1 MHIGKFRKVIG
12 GYAGRLQTLDL
23 DLDIRILP
31 AEQKASATAP
41 DWHVVLARGAA
52 RIDVGCGWT
61 RNSQKAGPYIAL
73 LLDCP
78 SFARPLRA
86 NLMRSERDPAAH
98 VLLWSRSLPRPREAR
113 Q

>member
-1 MHIGKFRKVIG
+1 MIR
-12 GYAGRLQTLDL
+12 GYAGRLQTLGL

-31 AEQKASATAP
+31 AEQKTRATAP
-41 DWHVVLARGAA
+41 DWHVVLARGDA

-61 RNSQKAGPYIAL
+61 RSSDKAGPFIAL

-86 NLMRSERDPAAH
+86 NLMRSDRDPAAH
-98 VLLWSRSLPRPREAR
+98 AMLWSRSLPRPREAS
-113 Q
+113 

>member
-12 GYAGRLQTLDL
+12 GYAGRLQTLGL
-23 DLDIRILP
+23 DLDIRVLP
-31 AEQKASATAP
+31 AEQKLGAMAP
-41 DWHVVLARGAA
+41 DWHVVLARGDT

-61 RNSQKAGPYIAL
+61 RCSDKVGPYIAL

-86 NLMRSERDPAAH
+86 NLMRSDRDAAVH
-98 VLLWSRSLPRPREAR
+98 VLLWSRSLPRPREA

>member
-12 GYAGRLQTLDL
+12 GYAGRLQTLGL

-31 AEQKASATAP
+31 AEQKIRATAP
-41 DWHVVLARGAA
+41 DWHVVLARGDA

-61 RNSQKAGPYIAL
+61 RSSDKAGPFIAL

-86 NLMRSERDPAAH
+86 NLMRSDRNPADHA
-98 VLLWSRSLPRPREAR
+98 LLWSRSLPRPREA
-113 Q
+113 QP